1 MPFLP
6 VASLRRFPIHHLPPS
21 SPACRSRS
29 ERRCRRSPDRPARGV
44 VTVANT
50 GDWPGTFGVQVT
62 PRAEAPFIGFG
73 SEAPPVSVVVPT
85 PVPPN
90 R

>member
-1 MPFLP
+1 M
-6 VASLRRFPIHHLPPS
+6 
-21 SPACRSRS
+21 
-29 ERRCRRSPDRPARGV
+29 
-44 VTVANT
+44 ANT

-73 SEAPPVSVVVPT
+73 SEAPPVSGVVPT